1 MSYRIIS
8 TEKLYGDHF
17 SRLESGVTVL
27 ARVSCALGVTPQ
39 EAALKQ
45 VTPYGDTKVALIAY
59 HDGSGEGSAVIDDFE
74 ASVIVKV
81 DARYGDEESSAV
93 IHRYLDLLGRWLSAL
108 PCDEDEIIAVLR
120 ELSDWSDEL
129 RPKDIW

>member
-27 ARVSCALGVTPQ
+27 ARVSCAFGVTPQ

-59 HDGSGEGSAVIDDFE
+59 HDGSGEGSAVIDDF
-74 ASVIVKV
+74 
-81 DARYGDEESSAV
+81 DLQGQRLARAIKDIDSRLDW
-93 IHRYLDLLGRWLSAL
+93 IHRHNQPVPLDAYRARRILHAAL
-108 PCDEDEIIAVLR
+108 VRCR
-120 ELSDWSDEL
+120 ERNAILPPA
-129 RPKDIW
+129 R

>member
-17 SRLESGVTVL
+17 TSLKSGLTVL
-27 ARVSCALGVTPQ
+27 ARVSCAFGVTPQ
-39 EAALKQ
+39 EAALKE
-45 VTPYGDTKVALIAY
+45 VTPYGDTKVTLIAY
-59 HDGSGEGSAVIDDFE
+59 HDGSGEGPAVIGDFE

-81 DARYGDEESSAV
+81 DARYGDENSSAV
-93 IHRYLDLLGRWLSAL
+93 IECYLNLLGRWLNAL
-108 PCDEDEIIAVLR
+108 PGNEEEIVAVLQ

-129 RPKDIW
+129 RPKEIW

>member
-1 MSYRIIS
+1 MFYRIIHQS
-8 TEKLYGDHF
+8 NLSADHF
-17 SRLESGVTVL
+17 SGLKPGLSVL
-27 ARVSCALGVTPQ
+27 ARVNCASGVTPQ

-59 HDGSGEGSAVIDDFE
+59 HDGSGERLAVLDDFE

-93 IHRYLDLLGRWLSAL
+93 IERYLDLLGRWLSAL